1 MNSKTK
7 KRLAVVSGVI
17 IIVLILILAFV
28 GGNTAAR
35 SVSIAEATQGDL
47 ADQKIKVSGNVVTN
61 SFSTVDNTLLFSIY
75 DPQGDPGTQLEVA
88 FDGGVS
94 ATFGNDIEAI
104 CTGKIGSDGVLHA
117 TELVTKCPSKYESIT
132 NALTIE
138 DVLGYGDKV
147 LDKTVKVT
155 GVIKDGSLKPAGQG
169 DRFVLED
176 ESGSVELPIEFD
188 GALSDEV
195 KEGSVLIVTGAINS
209 NQKFVATEVAL
220 EG

>member
-7 KRLAVVSGVI
+7 KRLAVVSGII

-35 SVSIAEATQGDL
+35 SVSIAEASEGNYV
-47 ADQKIKVSGNVVTN
+47 DQKIKVSGNVVTN
-61 SFSTVDNTLLFSIY
+61 SFSTVDNTLLFAIY
-75 DPQGDPGTQLEVA
+75 DPNGDAGTHIEVA

-104 CTGKIGSDGVLHA
+104 CTGKIGTDGVLHA

-132 NALTIE
+132 NALTLE
-138 DVLGYGDKV
+138 DMLDYGDKV

-155 GVIKDGSLKPAGQG
+155 GVIKDNSLKPAGQG
-169 DRFVLED
+169 DRFVLEN
-176 ESGSVELPIEFD
+176 ESESITLPVEFE

-195 KEGSVLIVTGAINS
+195 TEGSVLIVTGSINS
-209 NQKFVATEVAL
+209 DQKFIATEVAL